1 MTNIYKSKP
10 TSRLRIRE
18 FANKI
23 RRLLAAENVFDFPIV
38 EVFEFLSSQGLFS
51 FEILNADEMGN
62 KCGETFPSE
71 RYINIR
77 EDIYDKACL
86 GDPFSRTTLA
96 HELFHLFHHSEEAI
110 SLCRTD
116 REVEKLKAYED
127 PEWQANCFA
136 GELLVPKE
144 LVKDMEVEDVVQ
156 KCRVSLTMAKYQ
168 MNQYKK
174 EDKHAV

>member
-1 MTNIYKSKP
+1 MTNIYKVQP
-10 TSRLRIRE
+10 TSRLKIRE
-18 FANKI
+18 FANRI
-23 RRLLAAENVFDFPIV
+23 RRLFAIENDYDIPIV

-51 FEILNADEMGN
+51 FEILDVDEMGN

-71 RYINIR
+71 RHINIR
-77 EDIYDKACL
+77 EDVYDKACI

-96 HELFHLFHHSEEAI
+96 HEFFHLFHHSEEVI

-116 REVEKLKAYED
+116 SEVEKLKAYED

-144 LVKDMEVEDVVQ
+144 LVKDMNVEEVVE
-156 KCRVSLTMAKYQ
+156 KCRVSVTMANYQ

-174 EDKHAV
+174 EDKYAV